1 MANKSAV
8 LSVKIVGDS
17 KNLQSALRRAS
28 KAVNDEMGKISN
40 AQARLSNATNSA
52 LRFAASFTKVGLL
65 SSGLLVASA
74 NAATLAGSL
83 LSVAGILPVLPGL
96 LGGFA
101 VGAAVTGMALA
112 DIGTV
117 LEDLKPAFSNLQD
130 SVSAK
135 FWEQAAAPIRDL
147 VNTTLPALEAGMN
160 DTAVATG
167 SFFAGLAG
175 SLQNALTPSVMSYL
189 FAPLIDSINI
199 AKGAIDP
206 LVQAFVS
213 LGVIGGQYLPQ
224 LAGWF
229 VRIST
234 NFNDFV
240 QTADSNGSL
249 TTWIDNGIFAFQE
262 LGRIIGGVGSILG
275 GIFSAAQAAGGS
287 TLTSLADG
295 LARIGEI
302 VNGPAFQG
310 ALTTLFTSASTAIA
324 NLSTG
329 LAPLGD
335 AFVQLAPVL
344 GTVLETVGTL
354 AGTALTTLAAMIT
367 QNQPLIDNLKSGFEL
382 LGAAIVVVG
391 TFISEHVTLFT
402 TLAIVIGTVA
412 AAISIATTATA
423 IFNAVMAINPIAIIV
438 LAVIALIA
446 GIIYLA
452 TQTTFFQGVWQ
463 AMTSAASAAWSAFT
477 SFVSSVWSAVV
488 SGVLS
493 AVESVRSGFDSAVST
508 IRSVWDAGFNAMR
521 DLAQGAIDTVVGA
534 IDNITGA
541 VQTAIG
547 FVQNLFSLD
556 GMPGWL
562 SSVLGMGGTGFEIN
576 GALTPVP
583 GQMGLGTTG
592 GMSLMTIAGGNTS
605 RTTVV
610 HKTVNVTF
618 TGMVTDKVGTA
629 REIRK
634 LLADE
639 SLLVGGR

>member
-28 KAVNDEMGKISN
+28 KSVNDEMGKISN
-40 AQARLSNATNSA
+40 AQAKLSKATNAA
-52 LRFAASFTKVGLL
+52 LRFASSFTKVGML

-74 NAATLAGSL
+74 NTATLAGSL

-101 VGAAVTGMALA
+101 MGAAVTGMALA
-112 DIGTV
+112 DMGTV
-117 LEDLKPAFSNLQD
+117 LEDLKPAFTNLQD

-135 FWEQAAAPIRDL
+135 FWEQAAQPIRDL
-147 VNTTLPALEAGMN
+147 VNTTLPALESGMN
-160 DTAVATG
+160 ATAVATG

-175 SLQNALTPSVMSYL
+175 SLQNALTPSVMDSL
-189 FAPLIDSINI
+189 FAPLVDSINI
-199 AKGAIDP
+199 AKEAIDP

-213 LGVIGGQYLPQ
+213 LGVVGGQYLPQ

-234 NFNDFV
+234 TFNEFI
-240 QTADSNGSL
+240 QGAAADGTL
-249 TTWIDNGIFAFQE
+249 TTWINNGIFAFQE

-302 VNGPAFQG
+302 VNAPAFQG
-310 ALTTLFTSASTAIA
+310 ALTTLFTSASTAVA

-335 AFVQLAPVL
+335 AFVQLAPLL
-344 GTVLETVGTL
+344 GTILETVGTL
-354 AGTALTTLAAMIT
+354 AGTALVTLSAMIT
-367 QNQPLIDNLKSGFEL
+367 QNQPLIDNLKTGFEM
-382 LGAAIVVVG
+382 LGNAIVVVG
-391 TFISEHVTLFT
+391 TFIAEHSTLFT
-402 TLAIVIGTVA
+402 TLAVVIGVVA
-412 AAISIATTATA
+412 AAITIASTAMA
-423 IFNAVMAINPIAIIV
+423 IFNAVMALNPITIIV

-446 GIIYLA
+446 AIVFLA
-452 TQTTFFQGVWQ
+452 TQTTFFQDTWATMTNAASVAWEAFTTWVQNLWDTAVNAVMVAVDTLRSRFDSVISTVRGVW
-463 AMTSAASAAWSAFT
+463 
-477 SFVSSVWSAVV
+477 
-488 SGVLS
+488 
-493 AVESVRSGFDSAVST
+493 D
-508 IRSVWDAGFNAMR
+508 DGFNFMR
-521 DLAQGAIDTVVGA
+521 DLAQGAIDTVTGA
-534 IDNITGA
+534 IDGISTA
-541 VQTAIG
+541 VQSAINW
-547 FVQNLFSLD
+547 VRDLFSMD

-562 SSVLGMGGTGFEIN
+562 SGVLGMGGTGFEIN

-583 GQMGLGTTG
+583 GQMGIGTTG
-592 GMSLMTIAGGNTS
+592 GMSLMTIAGGNTT

-610 HKTVNVTF
+610 NKTVNVTF
-618 TGMVTDKVGTA
+618 SGMVTDRVGTA

-639 SLLVGGR
+639 AALVGA